1 MTKAMAVALRDNA
14 RVLIIR
20 MSALGDIIFALET
33 VASLKAER
41 PDVTVDFLVEDR
53 FAGLLEGHP
62 QLAEVLVFPRRTKW
76 AIPAQLWRLRRHK
89 YDAVLDLHGNLKSS
103 LQVLCSRARLKL
115 GYQSPVAREGSQ
127 HCYHRRV
134 QVPEPL
140 PHRAERG
147 LFLLREL
154 GLEGQA
160 RRPVIPV
167 RTDVPDCWGGHPGT
181 RVVLHPGTSEFA
193 AFKRWPLERFARLAG
208 QLVDHDCAVGLSH
221 GPDER
226 WMAEKIRAEVP
237 EAFSV
242 GGDLGLRGLAAVL
255 RDADVVVAAD
265 TGPLHIATAMGT
277 PVVALFGPKEVRW
290 FGPRGEGHVVLYH
303 DVPCRP
309 CLRRRCAS
317 AQCVLGLTVATVLD
331 AALQT
336 AAATV
341 P

>member
-1 MTKAMAVALRDNA
+1 MK
-14 RVLIIR
+14 
-20 MSALGDIIFALET
+20 G
-33 VASLKAER
+33 
-41 PDVTVDFLVEDR
+41 P
-53 FAGLLEGHP
+53 
-62 QLAEVLVFPRRTKW
+62 
-76 AIPAQLWRLRRHK
+76 
-89 YDAVLDLHGNLKSS
+89 
-103 LQVLCSRARLKL
+103 
-115 GYQSPVAREGSQ
+115 
-127 HCYHRRV
+127 
-134 QVPEPL
+134 
-140 PHRAERG
+140 
-147 LFLLREL
+147 
-154 GLEGQA
+154 
-160 RRPVIPV
+160 
-167 RTDVPDCWGGHPGT
+167 
-181 RVVLHPGTSEFA
+181 

-242 GGDLGLRGLAAVL
+242 GGDLGLSGLAAVL

-290 FGPRGEGHVVLYH
+290 FGPRGEGHAVLYH